1 MLTSR
6 FSFLCCSCVDIVL
19 FLSVFAELVPRK
31 ISYNQFWIRYFYA
44 LHLIHEKEQKRKAL
58 LDRFLPKSDGDGD
71 GEGWGGDDWGDDA
84 SSSAPAAPPSQA
96 VPPSAPSEE
105 PPKPPLERDL
115 RKLRARIKKFDD
127 DFVAKNGRKPTA
139 RDRRPIQDVVL
150 LYKEVKAEAERAQTE
165 MPDYAVEPNDD
176 AERLDSGESVVSAS
190 SDANAQ
196 ETVEVTPDDSRAMTP
211 RADEEEKDEEDEDT
225 QEEESASAVERVATH
240 DDESTAPQHERK
252 SSSAASSPQAADDA
266 HAAVPSTADDMNA
279 DDDEDD
285 VLAQEDE
292 VVDEQQQ
299 QQQQDEEGDEGGEA
313 GADEGLDDTVVAGGE
328 DDTGDVDVGGGQVV
342 AEGPSDSPPSSEDSN
357 LGMHS
362 IASSA
367 SEGARTDPGSSS
379 SSFEVLESP
388 VTTPTDSPVDPEA
401 TPAMPEKGGAGGDEE
416 GDDWGD
422 W

>member
-1 MLTSR
+1 M
-6 FSFLCCSCVDIVL
+6 
-19 FLSVFAELVPRK
+19 PRK

-71 GEGWGGDDWGDDA
+71 GEGWGGDDWGDDSA
-84 SSSAPAAPPSQA
+84 SSAPTAPPSHA
-96 VPPSAPSEE
+96 APTSVPLEE
-105 PPKPPLERDL
+105 TPKPPLERDL

-139 RDRRPIQDVVL
+139 RDRRPIQDIVL

-165 MPDYAVEPNDD
+165 LPDYAVEPSDE

-190 SDANAQ
+190 SDANAR
-196 ETVEVTPDDSRAMTP
+196 ETAEVTTDDSRALTP
-211 RADEEEKDEEDEDT
+211 RAEDEEEEEEDEDT
-225 QEEESASAVERVATH
+225 PEEASTSAVERMAAHPHAPSH

-252 SSSAASSPQAADDA
+252 SSSAAPSPQAADDA
-266 HAAVPSTADDMNA
+266 HAAVTSTENDMDP

-285 VLAQEDE
+285 VVAQEDA
-292 VVDEQQQ
+292 VVEEQLQEEHEDEA
-299 QQQQDEEGDEGGEA
+299 GEA
-313 GADEGLDDTVVAGGE
+313 AADEGLDGTVVAGGE
-328 DDTGDVDVGGGQVV
+328 NDTGDVGDGHVV
-342 AEGPSDSPPSSEDSN
+342 ADGPGDSPPSSEDSN

-401 TPAMPEKGGAGGDEE
+401 TPAMPEKGGAGDDEE